1 MNKIPRELV
10 LNNMK
15 KICAILA
22 AVALLSPYV
31 ASQANA
37 GPISEGPLHWTAR
50 HVRNAGETA
59 VNVAR
64 TAGRTIDYRAHQVRN
79 AIANR

>member
-1 MNKIPRELV
+1 MNKLPRELV
-10 LNNMK
+10 KDYMK
-15 KICAILA
+15 KMCAIV

-50 HVRNAGETA
+50 HVRNAFYTA
-59 VNVAR
+59 GNVVR
-64 TAGRTIDYRAHQVRN
+64 TAGQRIDYRAHQVRN
-79 AIANR
+79 AIVNR